1 MGPFFLVERKMQ
13 KKYLVKIFTKYLQTK
28 FEIESDKEINDIN
41 ELNPHIIDFLGKSD
55 IKWDQNDLQYTSTVN
70 DFYITY
76 EEVNNGSGQHDTVRQ
91 ETETRV

>member
-1 MGPFFLVERKMQ
+1 MTK

-28 FEIESDKEINDIN
+28 FEIESDKEINDTD
-41 ELNPHIIDFLGKSD
+41 ELNPHIIDFIGKSD
-55 IKWDQNDLQYTSTVN
+55 IQWEENDLQYTSTVN

-76 EEVNNGSGQHDTVRQ
+76 EEVNNGSGQHGIVRK

>member
-1 MGPFFLVERKMQ
+1 MTN
-13 KKYLVKIFTKYLQTK
+13 KYLVQIFTKYLQTK
-28 FEIESDKEINDIN
+28 FEIESDKEINNTD

-55 IKWDQNDLQYTSTVN
+55 IKWEQNDLQYNSTAN

-76 EEVNNGSGQHDTVRQ
+76 EEVQNGSGQHGTVCK